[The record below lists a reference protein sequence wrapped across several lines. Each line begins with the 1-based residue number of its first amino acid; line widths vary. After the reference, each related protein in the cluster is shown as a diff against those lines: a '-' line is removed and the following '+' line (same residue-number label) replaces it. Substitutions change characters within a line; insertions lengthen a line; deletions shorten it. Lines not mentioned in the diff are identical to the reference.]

1 MVHSPRTTAHTTTAA
16 TLLLLKDSKGARA
29 QYQAVLAVQS
39 KQFPPPKTVY
49 EYWVDAK
56 NKKWAHWEEKLSASF
71 RVNTEALPFYKI
83 FVPTTDTVRYALPLT
98 PNPTA

>member
-1 MVHSPRTTAHTTTAA
+1 MTHSVHGVITMPSHREDAIRDQ
-16 TLLLLKDSKGARA
+16 LLIAPIL
-29 QYQAVLAVQS
+29 Q
-39 KQFPPPKTVY
+39 VY
-49 EYWVDAK
+49 EYFVDV
-56 NKKWAHWEEKLSASF
+56 KKRAWAHWEEKLSASF